1 METTQPFVI
10 GLLLENHYE
19 KEKEKYEMIAYSFQV
34 GYARVKTGKKIEL
47 FDKPQQE
54 EAMRTRITKE
64 QKEQELAYLF
74 DKFGE

>member
-1 METTQPFVI
+1 MPSAIVFLRPL
-10 GLLLENHYE
+10 GLRL
-19 KEKEKYEMIAYSFQV
+19 
-34 GYARVKTGKKIEL
+34 ARVKTGKKIEL